1 MFGHG
6 QKGTQCN
13 MTVIFVKDIQEPELF
28 QQEEKMKQII
38 LWLQWLRITCTS
50 GKSVLKNADQ
60 GNILTGNIASYVRME
75 ISQKV
80 ICFKSNIQDRYLL
93 AIVLITFKKT
103 YTCMLILTILPYL
116 NFLGEKIHPCHISI
130 TL

>member
-13 MTVIFVKDIQEPELF
+13 MTATSVKDIQEPELF

-38 LWLQWLRITCTS
+38 LWLQWLRKICTS
-50 GKSVLKNADQ
+50 GKSAQKNADQ
-60 GNILTGNIASYVRME
+60 GNILTGNIASYVKME

-80 ICFKSNIQDRYLL
+80 ICFKSNIQDQYLL
-93 AIVLITFKKT
+93 AIV
-103 YTCMLILTILPYL
+103 
-116 NFLGEKIHPCHISI
+116 
-130 TL
+130 

>member
-38 LWLQWLRITCTS
+38 LWLQWLRKICTS
-50 GKSVLKNADQ
+50 GKSAQKNADQ
-60 GNILTGNIASYVRME
+60 GNILTGNIASYVKME

-80 ICFKSNIQDRYLL
+80 I
-93 AIVLITFKKT
+93 
-103 YTCMLILTILPYL
+103 
-116 NFLGEKIHPCHISI
+116 
-130 TL
+130 